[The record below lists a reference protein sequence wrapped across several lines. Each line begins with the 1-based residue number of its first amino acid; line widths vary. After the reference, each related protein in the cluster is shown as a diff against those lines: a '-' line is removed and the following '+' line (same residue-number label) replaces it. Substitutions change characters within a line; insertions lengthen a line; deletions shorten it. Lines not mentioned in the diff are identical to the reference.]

1 MKKKQLS
8 SLWRPEHTGLLKI
21 KTQVAERL
29 MADISV
35 KQYAEKL
42 KISPERL
49 LEQLEAAGIPCKDG
63 IAHQMTDAHKQKL
76 FEKLKIDHGDAE
88 VVDGGVT
95 QFTVTRE
102 KVSELNGTKIVRRKK
117 RKFIRRTQPSDEPK
131 TEVVEESAVA
141 IDTPETVPSIDAV
154 QTSDPAEMIEPV
166 SQQPSIAEQ
175 NISETQE
182 VVEQSETLDK
192 VETEVLDKVETETSD
207 KIETPD
213 KVEKLAETEKS
224 IDTTESQ
231 DSNLNTNIDE
241 PKDSVKV
248 VQTET
253 IEANKPNQPV
263 VAPRGLRIVSQ
274 PDENYKKQAESKKA
288 AASEKKFTKE
298 NASKKTKSSKGS
310 KKGRRDELD
319 VSDDRGS
326 KRRRG
331 GKDKHKKQ
339 EVLTKHGF
347 EKPTQPQVKDVVI
360 PESITVSELAQKMS
374 IKGVEVVKALMKMGV
389 MATINQALDQ
399 DTAVLVCEDL
409 GHKPTLQKIDSVEDQ
424 LNIEH
429 EGDMVNRAPIVTIM
443 GHVDHGKT
451 SLLDYIRRTKVAS
464 GEAGGITQHIG
475 AYSVKTDKG
484 TVTFLDTPGHAA
496 FSAMRARGAKCTD
509 IVVLIVAADDGVK
522 PQTIEAIQHAKAA
535 NVPMIVAINK
545 VDKDGIDLD
554 RVKTELSQHEVIG
567 EDWGGDYMFVSVSA
581 KTGQGIDDLLDAILL
596 QAEVLELGAI
606 SNCPASGII
615 IESRIDKGRGAVA
628 TVLVQQGTLNKGDI
642 VIAGT
647 HYGRVRN
654 MGSDCGKSILHAGPS
669 VPVELIGLSGAPH
682 AGDELTVV
690 KDERKAREIALFRQ
704 SKNREL
710 RLARQ
715 HASKLEGF
723 MNRMETGDVKQLNIL
738 VKADVQGSV
747 EALGDVLEQLSN
759 EEVAV
764 KVVSKGVGGL
774 NESDVNLAMASQAI
788 IIGFNV
794 RADASARKLAAKEGI
809 SIYYYSII
817 YDIIDAIKSSIH
829 GMIGPKFKEQIVGL
843 AEVRDVFRSSKI
855 GSIAGCMVIEGTMKR
870 NLPIR
875 VLRNE
880 VVIYEGQLESLR
892 RFKEDAKDVRS
903 GMECGIGVK
912 NYNDVKV
919 GDVIEAFEKVE
930 VKSELDL

>member
-1 MKKKQLS
+1 
-8 SLWRPEHTGLLKI
+8 
-21 KTQVAERL
+21 

-35 KQYAEKL
+35 EQYAGKL

-49 LEQLEAAGIPCKDG
+49 LEQLKAAGIPCDRG
-63 IAHQMTDAHKQKL
+63 VNHLVTDEQKQKL
-76 FEKLKIDHGDAE
+76 FEKLKLDHGDAE
-88 VVDGGVT
+88 VVDGAVT

-102 KVSELNGTKIVRRKK
+102 KVSEINVKSSGSQGAKTVKVVRRKK
-117 RKFIRRTQPSDEPK
+117 RKFIRRAQP
-131 TEVVEESAVA
+131 TEEIKSEEIKAEDIPVEELEEMIVN
-141 IDTPETVPSIDAV
+141 
-154 QTSDPAEMIEPV
+154 AEMDSPEIENEIVDGAAVV
-166 SQQPSIAEQ
+166 SEETDTAQQAE
-175 NISETQE
+175 
-182 VVEQSETLDK
+182 VDRPAVEAK
-192 VETEVLDKVETETSD
+192 VETKTVDV
-207 KIETPD
+207 
-213 KVEKLAETEKS
+213 
-224 IDTTESQ
+224 
-231 DSNLNTNIDE
+231 
-241 PKDSVKV
+241 
-248 VQTET
+248 T
-253 IEANKPNQPV
+253 IEEKPVPEA
-263 VAPRGLRIVSQ
+263 APEPEKITEPTQSADIV
-274 PDENYKKQAESKKA
+274 PEKKQESKKHKA
-288 AASEKKFTKE
+288 PSSEKVFTKE
-298 NASKKTKSSKGS
+298 NATKKTKSSKGA
-310 KKGRRDELD
+310 KKGRHGGGMAEE
-319 VSDDRGS
+319 RGS

-331 GKDKHKKQ
+331 SKDRHKKQ

-360 PESITVSELAQKMS
+360 PESISVSDLAQKMA
-374 IKGVEVVKALMKMGV
+374 IKSVEVIKTLMKMGV
-389 MATINQALDQ
+389 MATINQTIDQ
-399 DTAVLVCEDL
+399 DTAVLVCEEL
-409 GHKPTLQKIDSVEDQ
+409 GHKPTLQNTDTLEDQ
-424 LNIEH
+424 LIIEH
-429 EGDMVNRAPIVTIM
+429 EGDSVNRAPIVTIM

-451 SLLDYIRRTKVAS
+451 SLLDYIRRTRVAS

-545 VDKDGIDLD
+545 VDKEGIDLD
-554 RVKTELSQHEVIG
+554 RVKTELSQHEVIA
-567 EDWGGDYMFVSVSA
+567 EDWGGDYMFAPVSA
-581 KTGQGIDDLLDAILL
+581 KTGQGVDELLDAILL

-606 SNCPASGII
+606 ANCPASGII

-642 VIAGT
+642 VIAGV
-647 HYGRVRN
+647 HYGRVRTMTN
-654 MGSDCGKSILHAGPS
+654 DCGTDASHAGPS
-669 VPVELIGLSGAPH
+669 VPVEVIGLSGAPH

-704 SKNREL
+704 AKNREL

-723 MNRMETGDVKQLNIL
+723 MTRMETGEVKQLNIL
-738 VKADVQGSV
+738 IKADVQGSV

-794 RADASARKLAAKEGI
+794 RADASARKLATKEGI

-817 YDIIDAIKSSIH
+817 YDIIDAIKASIH

-855 GSIAGCMVIEGTMKR
+855 GSIAGCMVVEGTMMR

-892 RFKEDAKDVRS
+892 RFKEDAKEVRS
-903 GMECGIGVK
+903 GIECGIGVK

-919 GDVIEAFEKVE
+919 GDMIEAFEKVE
-930 VKSELDL
+930 VKAELPS